1 MVIGGGATGAELATE
16 ISTKY
21 PEKKVTLLHNS
32 KRLIHN
38 DFSDKFQT
46 KIKGMIDSLNVET
59 VLGMLF
65 CSL

>member
-1 MVIGGGATGAELATE
+1 MIGGRATGTELAAE

-46 KIKGMIDSLNVET
+46 KIKGMIDSLNVDT
-59 VLGMLF
+59 ILGMIF